1 MIPFFLVGTIS
12 VPGLGG
18 AAGVTPSLGA
28 VCACTNPSSQTQLE
42 HSGVYLV
49 PDKGLGAPGLHQ
61 QGFLNPDSALLSPPE
76 PHAMRWQRDTPEAE
90 HTPEVHAVAVHRV
103 WLRLAELQLKA
114 SSHHSLL
121 HLVFLQTEA

>member
-1 MIPFFLVGTIS
+1 M
-12 VPGLGG
+12 
-18 AAGVTPSLGA
+18 
-28 VCACTNPSSQTQLE
+28 
-42 HSGVYLV
+42 

-103 WLRLAELQLKA
+103 RLSLAELQLKA